1 MRRDTVHRE
10 WYVPRHMRQAPL
22 HPDSS
27 QAPLPSQIA
36 DSQDGSSAG
45 HSSSQRGR
53 HTVSSSELRGPS
65 RADLPRKGFWSR
77 PARHHVLS
85 FFLWLVTLA
94 VMGAVLLR
102 FAPSFA
108 SNGRRI
114 PGIAAFV
121 PWFTLPLAVFLVPAI
136 TWRRRFLVMLLTL
149 CLGLQLAWHAGY
161 LNPLARLSHAQ
172 ELASYSAQADASDA
186 YARLM
191 TLNTKNGQAD
201 AAQIISAVRDQHV
214 EVLALQEV
222 TGELLQRL
230 DQAGIRTY
238 LPHRIVA
245 KGRGSDNGGVN
256 ALYMLSAV
264 EGQDLDLVQTNAS
277 AIPVATLSIGGK
289 VIRFGSVHLAS
300 PWRSTRGF
308 WNADLAS
315 LRTLNATNGN
325 LVLLGDF
332 NSTWDHSRFRKMLGT
347 GFRDASEQAG
357 EGLHM
362 TYPSNSKIPPMIEI
376 DHIVYSDEL
385 GVIIGD
391 MQTLEIAGTDH
402 MALLGTMHVG

>member
-1 MRRDTVHRE
+1 MRRHVLQRE
-10 WYVPRHMRQAPL
+10 EYVPRHMKQPKPQPQRRPVFQG
-22 HPDSS
+22 
-27 QAPLPSQIA
+27 
-36 DSQDGSSAG
+36 GSSRDA
-45 HSSSQRGR
+45 RR
-53 HTVSSSELRGPS
+53 HGVQVKAPKT
-65 RADLPRKGFWSR
+65 AKTGFWAH
-77 PARHHVLS
+77 PARHHILS
-85 FFLWLVTLA
+85 ALLWLLTFA

-121 PWFTLPLAVFLVPAI
+121 PWFTLPLAVLLVPALV
-136 TWRRRFLVMLLTL
+136 WRRRFLVMLLAL
-149 CLGLQLAWHAGY
+149 CLGLQLFWHAGY
-161 LNPLARLSHAQ
+161 LNPLARLSHSQ
-172 ELASYSAQADASDA
+172 ELASYSSQADASDA

-201 AAQIISAVRDQHV
+201 AAQIVAAVRDQHV
-214 EVLALQEV
+214 EILALQEV
-222 TGELLQRL
+222 TQELLQRL
-230 DQAGIRTY
+230 DRAGIRAH

-256 ALYMLSAV
+256 ALYTLSAV

-277 AIPVATLSIGGK
+277 AIPVATLSIGGR

-315 LRTLNATNGN
+315 LRTLNATSSN

-332 NSTWDHSRFRKMLGT
+332 NSTWDHSRFRKMLGA
-347 GFRDASEQAG
+347 GFSDASEQAG

-362 TYPSNSKIPPMIEI
+362 TYPANTRIPPMIEI
-376 DHIVYSDEL
+376 DHMIYSDEL
-385 GVIIGD
+385 GIAIGSL
-391 MQTLEIAGTDH
+391 QTLEIAGTDH
-402 MALLGTMHVG
+402 MALLGTLHVN